1 MDTSKFTAPEMGEL
15 APISGTDP
23 SSGPW
28 EHFAFIAAPLPDIS
42 PVLTGKTY
50 MRVADA
56 RAAIAELNGLAS
68 RLPNPALLRHPTLR
82 REAQSTSALE
92 GTYAPL
98 SEVLTATEEEE
109 SRSGDMREILNYVR
123 MANNAF
129 SELDQGRNVTV
140 GFLEGLQWQL
150 VDGTPAAARS
160 KGQVRDHHVVIG
172 RRGDAVA
179 TDPPVMQ
186 ARFVPHPHGD
196 ALRHAL
202 ADLVAWMG
210 EDHTDEMDPI
220 VAAALAHYQFE
231 SLHPF
236 HDGNGRIGRLLIVI
250 QLLTSGLLREPT
262 LTVSPWFETRRSA
275 YYDMLFDVSSKGDW
289 DAYVQFFATGIQ
301 ASARSTLKQLSALV
315 DAQEVM
321 KSIIRASS
329 LRADKALQLVDF
341 AVANTVFSVRQ
352 VQHGLEVSYGRANT
366 LVSQL
371 CELGILAELTTRSVQ
386 RRFHSPAVLAVLLAA
401 E

>member
-1 MDTSKFTAPEMGEL
+1 MDTSKFVASQMGEL
-15 APISGTDP
+15 SPISGTDP
-23 SSGPW
+23 TSGPW
-28 EHFAFIAAPLPDIS
+28 EHFAFIAAPLPDTS
-42 PVLTGKTY
+42 PDLTGKTY
-50 MRVADA
+50 MRIADA

-68 RLPNPALLRHPTLR
+68 RLPNPEILRHPTLR

-98 SEVLTATEEEE
+98 SEVLTATEEE
-109 SRSGDMREILNYVR
+109 SKSGDMREILNYVR

-129 SELDQGRNVTV
+129 SELEEGRTVTV
-140 GFLEGLQWQL
+140 GFLESLQWQL

-172 RRGDAVA
+172 RRSDAVA

-202 ADLVAWMG
+202 ADLLAWMN
-210 EDHTDEMDPI
+210 EDHSDDMDPI

-262 LTVSPWFETRRSA
+262 LTVSPWFEARRSA
-275 YYDMLFDVSSKGDW
+275 YYDTLFDVSSQGGW
-289 DAYVQFFATGIQ
+289 DAFVHFFATGIQ
-301 ASARSTLKQLSALV
+301 ASARSTLKQLSTLV
-315 DAQEVM
+315 DAQEEM
-321 KSIIRASS
+321 KSIIRASP

-371 CELGILAELTTRSVQ
+371 CDLGILAELTTRSAE
-386 RRFHSPAVLAVLLAA
+386 RRFHSPAVLAVLLSA